1 VEDLTNTVVGS
12 DEDERALPTPQ
23 AVVHPD
29 QDAQP
34 RRVEELDVVEIHDQM
49 LRALLDEVLKLIAEL
64 RAGEDVDL
72 ARHGHDGQ
80 IAMDTAVDS
89 EFHERSPSS
98 GAIKRYLSGYYPG
111 LPR

>member
-1 VEDLTNTVVGS
+1 VQGEDLRQLGDVKDLANAIVGP
-12 DEDERALPTPQ
+12 DEDERARPAPQ

-49 LRALLDEVLKLIAEL
+49 LRAVLNEVLKLVAQL
-64 RAGEDVDL
+64 RAGEHVDF

-80 IAMDTAVDS
+80 VAMDTVVDS
-89 EFHERSPSS
+89 EVHGPSP
-98 GAIKRYLSGYYPG
+98 
-111 LPR
+111 